1 MSDDQTELYVADVP
15 QDLPSHDTIVK
26 LCAAAGYSKNGISIE
41 VAGNPRF
48 WVKYG
53 AGVTLGEARTQN
65 QVAQIVNVDPESI
78 VGVPEVYLFFLRERC
93 RYIVMEY
100 VEGMTVESR
109 QQTKSKYAEGD
120 LEAVAAAFKQL
131 TNIRVPADTSPGHV
145 GGGPIGHDFFLEC
158 KSTHVYNTVQDL
170 QNQINK
176 LVAPQKFKVDFLSEI
191 KNGLVLCP
199 SDIDPSNFIIDTTG
213 KVFAIDFGR
222 TGYMP
227 TSFVSYSLT
236 ESSKPFTR
244 MVARL
249 VKYPKSSNLHAMRVA
264 AGLLVISGNNS
275 LGIDPHPPSGRYEGV
290 LP

>member
-1 MSDDQTELYVADVP
+1 M
-15 QDLPSHDTIVK
+15 
-26 LCAAAGYSKNGISIE
+26 
-41 VAGNPRF
+41 
-48 WVKYG
+48 
-53 AGVTLGEARTQN
+53 
-65 QVAQIVNVDPESI
+65 NVDPESV
-78 VGVPEVYLFFLRERC
+78 VGVPEVYLYFLRERC

-109 QQTKSKYAEGD
+109 QQTKGKYADGD

-131 TNIRVPADTSPGHV
+131 TNIQVPADTPPGHV
-145 GGGPIGHDFFLEC
+145 GGGCIGHDFFLEC
-158 KSTHVYNTVQDL
+158 KSIHVYDTVQDL

-176 LVAPQKFKVDFLSEI
+176 LVAPQKLKVNFLSET

-236 ESSKPFTR
+236 MSSKPFTR

-249 VKYPKSSNLHAMRVA
+249 IKYPKSSNLRAMGVA
-264 AGLLVISGNNS
+264 AGLLVISGKNS
-275 LGIDPHPPSGRYEGV
+275 LGIDPQYPSGR
-290 LP
+290 

>member
-1 MSDDQTELYVADVP
+1 MSLADDQTELYVADVP
-15 QDLPSHDTIVK
+15 QDLPSYDTIVK
-26 LCAAAGYSKNGISIE
+26 LCAAAGYNKNGISIE

-53 AGVTLGEARTQN
+53 SGVTLGEARTQN
-65 QVAQIVNVDPESI
+65 QVAQIVNVDPESV
-78 VGVPEVYLFFLRERC
+78 VGVPEVYLFFLRGRC
-93 RYIVMEY
+93 RYLVMEY
-100 VEGMTVESR
+100 VDGLTVESR
-109 QQTKSKYAEGD
+109 QQTKGKYAEGD

-131 TNIRVPADTSPGHV
+131 TNLRVPADTSPGPV
-145 GGGPIGHDFFLEC
+145 GSGPICHDFFLEC
-158 KSTHVYNTVQDL
+158 KSTHVYNTVQEL

-176 LVAPQKFKVDFLSEI
+176 LVAPQKLKVNFLSEI

-236 ESSKPFTR
+236 TSTKPFTR
-244 MVARL
+244 RIARL
-249 VKYPKSSNLHAMRVA
+249 VKYPESDNLRAMQVA
-264 AGLLVISGNNS
+264 SGLLVISGQNS
-275 LGIDPHPPSGRYEGV
+275 LGIDPQPPSGR
-290 LP
+290 